1 MNLNVDRG
9 NSWIPLEGCIARF
22 LALALLVVAS
32 VGALAATVAGRADL
46 RADLNRNV
54 AALFPLP
61 QANPESILV
70 AEKGRFH
77 VLVNGQE
84 MGKEDF
90 EISKSGATWI
100 AKGTSDI
107 QSPQGAT
114 HLTGTLE
121 LRPDGTPSKYDWS
134 MQGAKKASAS
144 ITFNGP
150 TASIELH
157 VDGAKPFTQQFTFST
172 PKIAVLDNNLYYQ
185 YAILARLYDWSK
197 QGVQTF
203 SVLVPQ
209 EMTPGT
215 VTVGSLG
222 KQDVNGK
229 QMDELQVKTEDIE
242 LDLYVDNGKLV
253 RIVSPSS
260 NAQIIR
266 E

>member
-1 MNLNVDRG
+1 MNLNFDSG
-9 NSWIPLEGCIARF
+9 KSWSPQEGCIARV
-22 LALALLVVAS
+22 LAIALVAGAS
-32 VGALAATVAGRADL
+32 VGALAH
-46 RADLNRNV
+46 
-54 AALFPLP
+54 AARIPA
-61 QANPESILV
+61 QSNPESVIV
-70 AEKGRFH
+70 ADKGKFH

-90 EISKSGATWI
+90 EISKSGANWV
-100 AKGTSDI
+100 ARGTSDI

-121 LRPDGTPSKYDWS
+121 LRPDGTPSKYDWA
-134 MQGAKKASAS
+134 MVGAKKASAS

-157 VDGAKPFTQQFTFST
+157 LDGVKPFTQQFTFNT
-172 PKIAVLDNNLYYQ
+172 PRIAVLDNNLYYQ

-253 RIVSPSS
+253 RIVSPST
-260 NAQIIR
+260 NAQIVR

>member
-1 MNLNVDRG
+1 MNLNVDPRK
-9 NSWIPLEGCIARF
+9 SWSPLESCIAR
-22 LALALLVVAS
+22 ALAIVLMLGASAGLLARAARVPPQSNSGSVIVA
-32 VGALAATVAGRADL
+32 D
-46 RADLNRNV
+46 
-54 AALFPLP
+54 
-61 QANPESILV
+61 
-70 AEKGRFH
+70 KGKFD
-77 VLVNGQE
+77 VLVNGQA

-90 EISKSGATWI
+90 EISKSGANWI
-100 AKGTSDI
+100 ARGTSDI

-114 HLTGTLE
+114 HLTGILE

-134 MQGAKKASAS
+134 MQGAKKASSS

-150 TASIELH
+150 IASIELRL
-157 VDGAKPFTQQFTFST
+157 DGVKPFTQQFTFST

-185 YAILARLYDWSK
+185 YAILARLYDWTK

-242 LDLYVDNGKLV
+242 LDLYVDNGRLI

-260 NAQIIR
+260 NAQIVR